1 MKTAFCLYGVQQQ
14 AKETGVHVVCDD
26 IAEQEPVPNLQPSS
40 SPERSRTYTTG
51 GSEPACRSTT
61 SRTAPK
67 RRSQR
72 IAPGPPNQPHNT
84 RTQPTRRHKHTVQIS
99 TWIQLLIQQLCSLSH
114 FKFDSNQRQF
124 GFMVAGSLLFMLTK
138 LQATITIH
146 AFDCFPGLSLS
157 MPSSSNY
164 VKRNWNVS

>member
-1 MKTAFCLYGVQQQ
+1 MTSLSKSPYPTSSLQAVQKETEPIPLEVVSQHAVQQQ
-14 AKETGVHVVCDD
+14 A
-26 IAEQEPVPNLQPSS
+26 EQH
-40 SPERSRTYTTG
+40 
-51 GSEPACRSTT
+51 
-61 SRTAPK
+61 
-67 RRSQR
+67 RRGAANR
-72 IAPGPPNQPHNT
+72 IAPGLPNQPHNT

-157 MPSSSNY
+157 MPSSSN
-164 VKRNWNVS
+164 